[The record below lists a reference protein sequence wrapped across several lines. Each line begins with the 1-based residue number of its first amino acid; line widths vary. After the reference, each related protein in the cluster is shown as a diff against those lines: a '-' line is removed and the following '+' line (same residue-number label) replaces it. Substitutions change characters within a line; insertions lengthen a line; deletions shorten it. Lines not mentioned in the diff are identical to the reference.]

1 MFKRFFRLIAG
12 LITTL
17 RTLVSLVIL
26 GFIIAVVVDGFSDPV
41 PPIAD
46 SGALFLQ
53 PEGLLVDQ
61 LTRTDPIAEALN
73 QASNS
78 QPETLVRDVVRAID
92 RAADDDRISHL
103 VLGLDDMQ
111 GGGISKLAEIGSALL
126 RFKATEKPIIAFADD
141 YGQQQYFLAAH
152 ADEIFLNPLGS
163 AQLIGFGSYSSYF
176 KEALDKL
183 KVDVHVFRVGT
194 HKSAV
199 EPFIGN
205 QMSTLARDESR
216 RLVSTLWR
224 YYGEKIES
232 LRELPAGSIDD
243 YANQMDVKL
252 RAVNGNMAQLALA
265 SGLVD
270 QIASRSEM
278 NTYLEE
284 LVADEQGEFEYIG
297 LHGYLA
303 NIDREQQ
310 PSEQQQNKIA
320 VVVAKGEILD
330 GRQPEGTVGGDSLA
344 DMFADVRDD
353 DAVRAVVLRI
363 DSPGGGVF
371 ASEVIR
377 DAIAATREDAIPVV
391 VSMGSVAASGGY
403 WIAAETDRVLAMP
416 TTITGSIGVFALI
429 PNFEK
434 GLRALGIR
442 ADGVGS
448 TSMAS
453 AYQLDQKMTDQ
464 TRAIVQ
470 MGVEDIYRHFLK
482 IVGEGRELA
491 PDVVAE
497 IAEGRVWTG
506 TKALELGLVDQLGD
520 LSDAI
525 QVAAGLAEIDDYII
539 DYRQQPMTVFEQ
551 IMSDFTVGI
560 ASVIGRA
567 AAPSWLPNWLTNAA
581 EQALQPLQILDSL
594 NDPRGFYAYC
604 VECPE

>member
-1 MFKRFFRLIAG
+1 MFKRFFRFIGG

-17 RTLVSLVIL
+17 RNLFSLVIL
-26 GFIIAVVVDGFSDPV
+26 GFIIAVVADGFSDPT

-46 SGALFLQ
+46 SGALLLQ

-92 RAADDDRISHL
+92 SAADDDRISHL

-126 RFKATEKPIIAFADD
+126 RFKATDKPIIAFADD

-152 ADEIFLNPLGS
+152 ADMIFLNPLGS

-205 QMSTLARDESR
+205 QMSTLARDENR
-216 RLVSTLWR
+216 RLVSALWR

-252 RAVNGNMAQLALA
+252 RAVNGSMAQLAMT

-270 QIASRSEM
+270 RIASRSEM
-278 NTYLEE
+278 NTYLKE
-284 LVADEQGEFEYIG
+284 LVANKQGEFEYIG
-297 LHGYLA
+297 LDDYLA

-310 PSEQQQNKIA
+310 WSEQQQDKIA

-330 GRQPEGTVGGDSLA
+330 GRQPEGTIGGDSLA

-377 DAIAATREDAIPVV
+377 DAIAATREDDIPVV

-403 WIAAETDRVLAMP
+403 WIAAGTDRVLAMP

-434 GLRALGIR
+434 GLSALGIH

-470 MGVEDIYRHFLK
+470 MGVEDIYRRFLK

-491 PDVVAE
+491 PEVVAE

-525 QVAAGLAEIDDYII
+525 QVAAELAEIDDYII
-539 DYRQQPMTVFEQ
+539 DFRQQPMTMFEK

-560 ASVIGRA
+560 ASVLGRA
-567 AAPSWLPNWLTNAA
+567 AGPNWLPNWLTNAA
-581 EQALQPLQILDSL
+581 ERALQPLQILDTL
-594 NDPRGFYAYC
+594 NDPRSIYAYC
-604 VECPE
+604 IECPE